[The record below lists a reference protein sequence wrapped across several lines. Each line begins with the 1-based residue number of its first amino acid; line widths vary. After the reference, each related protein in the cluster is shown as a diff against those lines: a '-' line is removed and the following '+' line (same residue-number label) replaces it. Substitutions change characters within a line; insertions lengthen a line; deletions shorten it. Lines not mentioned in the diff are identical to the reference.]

1 MAKSANAEDLKSS
14 DSNILWVQV
23 PLSPL
28 QINNHTKGVVKLNR
42 YKYED

>member
-28 QINNHTKGVVKLNR
+28 QIKQSHERSGKI
-42 YKYED
+42 E